1 MDEIVR
7 GVDVEGTEKHLV
19 VRGGRDEP
27 KYPDEQEHDTE
38 KNRGDFNHF
47 LISC

>member
-19 VRGGRDEP
+19 ARGGRDEP
-27 KYPDEQEHDTE
+27 KYPDEQTRYRKEP
-38 KNRGDFNHF
+38 RRF
-47 LISC
+47 